1 MVSLVTYRRLMATA
15 KTTTIR
21 MTAEDLAILDA
32 AQEKHGMVS
41 RSEAL
46 RFVLRFYARGD
57 GIEIGKPKPAKRT
70 KK

>member
-1 MVSLVTYRRLMATA
+1 MATA
-15 KTTTIR
+15 KTTTMR

-32 AQEKHGMVS
+32 VQEQWGMVS

-46 RFVLRFYARGD
+46 RFVLRFYANEEKLKIAPFLAG
-57 GIEIGKPKPAKRT
+57 GVKPKGKS